1 MTYKKTHNC
10 NSQTHQCNSRNCGEV
25 DKNVKHE
32 GEKNQVYAFYS
43 RVLNKPFDSVAELR
57 EAEAAHFAEL
67 KAKEDKAATKK
78 ADAKKV
84 EDAFKAL
91 NQARKVY
98 KEDLTQL
105 TNEYSTALT
114 DLKKAFEAGK
124 SDIHAKLAAA
134 EDVYAKALKEFTDKY
149 ESYHLTLKD
158 GDFETTISGQ
168 SKAQNIKKEDSDL
181 INLFDLLFHF

>member
-1 MTYKKTHNC
+1 MTKKI
-10 NSQTHQCNSRNCGEV
+10 
-25 DKNVKHE
+25 NVNAINE
-32 GEKNQVYAFYS
+32 NAVAYS
-43 RVLNKPFDSVAELR
+43 YYSNVLNKPFESVDELR
-57 EAEAAHFAEL
+57 EVEAKYYAEI

-114 DLKKAFEAGK
+114 DLKKAFEVGK
-124 SDIHAKLAAA
+124 SDIQAKLAAA
-134 EDVYAKALKEFTDKY
+134 EDAYSKALKEFTDKY

-168 SKAQNIKKEDSDL
+168 SKAQTIKKEDSDL
-181 INLFDLLFHF
+181 INLFDLLFRF

>member
-1 MTYKKTHNC
+1 MTKKI
-10 NSQTHQCNSRNCGEV
+10 
-25 DKNVKHE
+25 NVNAINE
-32 GEKNQVYAFYS
+32 NAVAYS
-43 RVLNKPFDSVAELR
+43 YYSNVLNKPFESVDELR
-57 EAEAAHFAEL
+57 EAEAKYYAEI

-91 NQARKVY
+91 NRARKVY

-114 DLKKAFEAGK
+114 DLKKAFEVGK
-124 SDIHAKLAAA
+124 SDIQAKLAAA
-134 EDVYAKALKEFTDKY
+134 EDAYSKALKEFTDKY

-168 SKAQNIKKEDSDL
+168 SKAQAIKKEDSDL
-181 INLFDLLFHF
+181 INLFDLLFRF